1 VEYKNFSLQVKMPNT
16 KSGIRALT
24 LRIVNI
30 RNMFLWFENPSRYLN
45 QRNPW
50 HRVFERFRI
59 S

>member
-1 VEYKNFSLQVKMPNT
+1 MPNT